1 MVACVRF
8 VMMMM
13 MTSRMRRRKSRVKDW
28 EERGGEWSEGRKMK
42 IIRLLWD
49 SLGGNARTLLVA
61 CVRSM
66 DEDENEDED
75 AP

>member
-1 MVACVRF
+1 M
-8 VMMMM
+8 
-13 MTSRMRRRKSRVKDW
+13 KDW